1 MPTVIGKV
9 NCLQVQDDLGFMG
22 ILENTTNTVEYF
34 VIWNNPG
41 DPSAF
46 TRVLQTMWLSLLKES
61 LQAGNQVELNFD
73 SNFILL
79 SVRID
84 VN

>member
-1 MPTVIGKV
+1 MPTIIGKV
-9 NCLQVQDDLGFMG
+9 NCLQVQDDLAFMG
-22 ILENTTNTVEYF
+22 VLDNATNVVEFY

-61 LQAGNQVELNFD
+61 LQAGNPVELNFD
-73 SNFILL
+73 SHFVLL

-84 VN
+84 HN